1 MTVTAARV
9 ILLALLPTFVA
20 LPAAAIAGE
29 IETISPQQLADLQAP
44 PDHPLLVIDLR
55 PEADFM
61 AGTVAGALHGE
72 PDPGDFAPPGDVREA
87 VLIPPADDTGGY
99 AAAWAARLRQ
109 IGIRVMLLRGGPEEW
124 HNAGVR
130 MQRPGPS
137 YADPGKVPFVIPR
150 GICEHLPPVQ
160 EY

>member
-1 MTVTAARV
+1 MTVNAARV
-9 ILLALLPTFVA
+9 ILLTLLPTLLA
-20 LPAAAIAGE
+20 LPAAAIADE
-29 IETISPQQLADLQAP
+29 IEAISPERLAELQTL

-55 PEADFM
+55 PEAQFM
-61 AGTVAGALHGE
+61 AGTVVGAVHGE
-72 PDPGDFAPPGDVREA
+72 PEPGDFAPPRDIREA
-87 VLIPPADDTGGY
+87 VLIPPADDKGGY
-99 AAAWAARLRQ
+99 EAAWAARLRQ
-109 IGIRVMLLRGGPEEW
+109 VGIRVVLLRGGSEEW
-124 HNAGVR
+124 RNAGVR